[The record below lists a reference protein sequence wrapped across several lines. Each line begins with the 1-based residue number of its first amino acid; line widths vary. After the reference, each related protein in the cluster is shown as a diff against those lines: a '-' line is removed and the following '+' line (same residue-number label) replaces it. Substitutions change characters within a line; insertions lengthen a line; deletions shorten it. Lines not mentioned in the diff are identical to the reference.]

1 MATTREGVRG
11 TEARYRLTGTLLEAC
26 SCDVLCPCW
35 IGEDPDGGECYGIV
49 AYHFSEGMVEGV
61 DVSGLSLVN
70 INHIPGN
77 ILTPGSWRVVMI
89 LDSAG
94 SEAQRDAL
102 VRAFS
107 GELGGPLADLA
118 GLVGEV
124 LGIET
129 LPITHETTGGRGIL
143 RVQGVLE
150 AEMAPYSGPDGSTTV
165 LENSIFS
172 TVPGSPAYVGK
183 ASRNRLSLPK
193 YGMEWEFENRNAIQ
207 SDWAM
212 EHVA

>member
-1 MATTREGVRG
+1 MATTREEVLG
-11 TEARYRLTGTLLEAC
+11 TEARYRLAGTLLEAC

-49 AYHFSEGMVEGV
+49 AYHFSEGVIEGV

-77 ILTPGSWRVVMI
+77 ILTPGSWQVVMI

-107 GELGGPLADLA
+107 GKLGGPLADLT

-129 LPITHETTGGRGIL
+129 LPITHETTGGRGVL

-212 EHVA
+212 EYVA

>member
-1 MATTREGVRG
+1 MATTREEVLG
-11 TEARYRLTGTLLEAC
+11 TEARYRLAGTLLEAC

-49 AYHFSEGMVEGV
+49 AYHFSEGVIEGV

-77 ILTPGSWRVVMI
+77 ILTPGSWQVVMI

-107 GELGGPLADLA
+107 GKLGGPLADLA

-129 LPITHETTGGRGIL
+129 LPITHETTGGRGVL

-212 EHVA
+212 EYVA

>member
-1 MATTREGVRG
+1 MARTKEEVRG
-11 TEARYRLTGTLLEAC
+11 AEAGYRLEGTLLEVC
-26 SCDVLCPCW
+26 SCDAVCPCW

-49 AYHFSEGMVEGV
+49 AYHFSKGSIGGV
-61 DVSGLSLVN
+61 DVSGLNLVN

-77 ILTPGSWRVVMI
+77 ILTPGSWRVVMV
-89 LDSAG
+89 LDAAG

-124 LGIET
+124 RGIET
-129 LPITHETTGGRGIL
+129 LPITHETSGGRGIL
-143 RVQGVLE
+143 RIEGVLE
-150 AEMAPYSGPDGSTTV
+150 AEMAQYSGPDGSTTV
-165 LENSIFS
+165 LQNSIFS
-172 TVPGSPAYVGK
+172 TVPGSPAYVAK
-183 ASRNRLSLPK
+183 ASRNRLSFPK
-193 YGMEWEFENRNAIQ
+193 YGMEWEYEGRNAIQ

>member
-1 MATTREGVRG
+1 MATTKEEVRG
-11 TEARYRLTGTLLEAC
+11 TQAAYRLEGTLLEVC
-26 SCDVLCPCW
+26 SCDAVCPCW

-49 AYHFSEGMVEGV
+49 AYHVSKGSIEGV
-61 DVSGLSLVN
+61 DVSGLNLVN

-77 ILTPGSWRVVMI
+77 ILTPGSWRVVMV
-89 LDSAG
+89 LDAAG
-94 SEAQRDAL
+94 SQAQRDAL

-124 LGIET
+124 RGIET
-129 LPITHETTGGRGIL
+129 LPITHETSGGRGIL
-143 RVQGVLE
+143 RIEGVLE
-150 AEMAPYSGPDGSTTV
+150 AEMAQYSGPDGSTTV
-165 LENSIFS
+165 LQNSIFS
-172 TVPGSPAYVGK
+172 TVPGSPAYVAK
-183 ASRNRLSLPK
+183 ASRNRLSFPK
-193 YGMEWEFENRNAIQ
+193 YGMEWEYEGRNAIQ

>member
-11 TEARYRLTGTLLEAC
+11 TEARYRLKGTLLEAC

>member
-11 TEARYRLTGTLLEAC
+11 TEARYRLKGTLLEAC

-107 GELGGPLADLA
+107 GKLGGPLADLA

>member
-107 GELGGPLADLA
+107 GKLGGPLADLA